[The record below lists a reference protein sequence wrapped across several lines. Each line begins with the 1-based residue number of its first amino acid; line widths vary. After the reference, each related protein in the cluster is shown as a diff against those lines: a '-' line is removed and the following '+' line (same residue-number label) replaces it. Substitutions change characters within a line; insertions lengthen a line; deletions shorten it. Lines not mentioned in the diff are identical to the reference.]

1 MPKECTQ
8 RTHVN
13 LWGRYGSQLTTL
25 DWTNTAH
32 SWLLRFFVEFY
43 SVMVRNSFV
52 KTVTPIGRFSAFQGE
67 KMSAAGSN
75 PNLSQDVWIEELD
88 DSLELKQVSIRSKSH
103 FTGFSFG
110 RALEGPQVVR
120 SKVGLSDSIRLARW
134 DKPPEDHHELLVVML
149 QWNQIQSF
157 RKTRRKQHTI

>member
-1 MPKECTQ
+1 MAKECTQ

-43 SVMVRNSFV
+43 SDMVRNSFV

-88 DSLELKQVSIRSKSH
+88 DSLELKQVSIRFKSP
-103 FTGFSFG
+103 FSGFSFG
-110 RALEGPQVVR
+110 RALEGPQVVL
-120 SKVGLSDSIRLARW
+120 SKVDLSDSIRLARW
-134 DKPPEDHHELLVVML
+134 DKPPEDHLELLVVML
-149 QWNQIQSF
+149 QLNQIQSF